1 MPLLPRR
8 INERWEAVM
17 RIPVAL
23 ISGIILGLWKM
34 VVEFVLIIHWFVV
47 IITGK
52 RNADLASFANAWI
65 TEYYKFVRYINF
77 TTNERPFPF
86 TPMHKPVEPVKK

>member
-1 MPLLPRR
+1 MPFFKRKV
-8 INERWEAVM
+8 NERWEAVV

-23 ISGIILGLWKM
+23 ISGLILGLWKI
-34 VVEFVLIIHWFVV
+34 VVEFVLVVHWFVV
-47 IITGK
+47 VITGK
-52 RNADLASFANAWI
+52 RNVDLAEFANAWI

-86 TPMHKPVEPVKK
+86 TPRHKNMETFKK